1 MIAGSVQ
8 TAAKEKISLLAPY
21 DEWYFNFFYPNSLPA
36 EVTYVELLDTDGIYY
51 QFRTLASTM
60 PVQEVLD
67 NGARKY
73 QGCRQFLIK
82 PKTHQCLSIFAG
94 IQ

>member
-36 EVTYVELLDTDGIYY
+36 QVTYVELPM
-51 QFRTLASTM
+51 ASIISSERWPVPM

-82 PKTHQCLSIFAG
+82 PKIPLCLSISAG

>member
-1 MIAGSVQ
+1 
-8 TAAKEKISLLAPY
+8 
-21 DEWYFNFFYPNSLPA
+21 
-36 EVTYVELLDTDGIYY
+36 
-51 QFRTLASTM
+51 M

-82 PKTHQCLSIFAG
+82 PKPTNVYPFCWDSVIDKKVYETWITLAG
-94 IQ
+94 DV